1 MRKSLARNVLPIP
14 LLLLALAAATGLAQE
29 EQGEMELSAY
39 KVAPVYPPPLE
50 RPAIDVARERLP
62 EGTAGRFPS
71 FDGERFRL
79 SLSARAEA
87 QASADGARQLLD
99 QLLGGLGWKLPL
111 ESLKAAP
118 EETRPAADAKRLEE
132 HLQKLG
138 DESRKRIEGR
148 FGEVS
153 EAAEQSIREQEEI
166 ARRQASES
174 GMAVFRYDQVHDG
187 IPIENTS
194 LRLVWR
200 QGRGFS
206 SLSGRVFTWIEID
219 NVRKLDEE
227 GGAGAAAEYVGRFE
241 QLAEAE
247 TAKAQAVLLPY
258 ASSFRHSWK
267 TVVETADG
275 GAYEVWVDAES
286 GEVLQLLPMFSSDS
300 GTGLVF
306 DPDPNGATEVLGFE
320 VDGPSGGNYRLEL
333 NNVIELSNSGADGV
347 CSGDLTVPSGSGSA
361 DFNVSPING
370 TVVDRTGSTGYN
382 CRFQDV
388 NVYGWV
394 HSHLDHFTDLLGATA
409 LPALSLTT
417 NHDNP
422 CGAGIDNA
430 CASWGSWSLT
440 FGIGSATTGTT
451 TSCSSVFNSAVDSTV
466 VTHEFGHLVNHRNIS
481 GSVPGHVDEGLSDFW
496 AYTMFDTDTF
506 GDFWGDNCATP
517 SQGGWTPR
525 QVEAQDVFPEHLSL
539 SSSQYGHGQMLGWAL
554 WNTREGLDG
563 KSSLGV
569 YTVNSS
575 LMDALAAVSFG
586 LTNTDKQIHDN
597 FLNIFEELADELSTS
612 SYVHKV
618 LSGFARAGLFLS
630 ARDAVVDIDDD
641 YLDRDDATGPTFTVW
656 TGRDYTFNASG
667 SVNTGSQPFNTR
679 FEIEVANDE
688 NFTSNL
694 RSSGVQS
701 GVVAAA
707 GGTATWTLPAADWTV
722 LRAAD
727 HLYYRVRTTNASG
740 GNERRSANPGNGTWT
755 GVPPAYAVINESGEC
770 ECTCGAS
777 AAAPPGSTFVTL
789 LPVLLALAWMLHLRR
804 KTARLT

>member
-1 MRKSLARNVLPIP
+1 MKKSLARKVLPIP
-14 LLLLALAAATGLAQE
+14 LLLLVLAAGVGLAQE
-29 EQGEMELSAY
+29 EEREMELNAY

-50 RPAIDVARERLP
+50 RPAIDVAKEQLP
-62 EGTAGRFPS
+62 DGTAGRFPS

-79 SLSARAEA
+79 SLGAGGEE
-87 QASADGARQLLD
+87 QTSADGARQLLD
-99 QLLGGLGWKLPL
+99 QLLGGLGWRLSPD
-111 ESLKAAP
+111 SLKEVP
-118 EETRPAADAKRLEE
+118 QETRPAADAKRLEE

-148 FGEVS
+148 FGELS
-153 EAAEQSIREQEEI
+153 EAAEASIREQEEI
-166 ARRQASES
+166 ARRQASENDMS
-174 GMAVFRYDQVHDG
+174 VFRYQQMHDG
-187 IPIENTS
+187 IPVENTS

-200 QGRGFS
+200 QGRGFT
-206 SLSGRVFTWIEID
+206 SLSGRVFTQIQID
-219 NVRKLDEE
+219 NARKLDEQ
-227 GGAGAAAEYVGRFE
+227 GGARAAGAPVERFE
-241 QLAEAE
+241 RLAEAE
-247 TAKAQAVLLPY
+247 AAKAEAVLLPY

-267 TVVETADG
+267 AVVETADG

-286 GEVLQLLPMFSSDS
+286 GEVLQLLPMFSSDDGS
-300 GTGLVF
+300 GLVF
-306 DPDPNGATEVLGFE
+306 DPDPNGATQVLDFA
-320 VDGPSGGNYRLEL
+320 VDGPSGGNYKLKL
-333 NNVIELSNSGADGV
+333 ASVMDISNSGADGV

-394 HSHLDHFTDLLGATA
+394 HSHLDQFTNLLGSTA
-409 LPALSLTT
+409 LPELSLTT
-417 NHDNP
+417 NHNNP
-422 CGAGIDNA
+422 CGFGIDNA

-440 FGIGSATTGTT
+440 FGIGSATIGTT
-451 TSCSSVFNSAVDSTV
+451 TSCNAVFNGAVDSTV

-506 GDFWGDNCATP
+506 GDFWGANCAAA

-525 QVEAQDVFPEHLSL
+525 QVEAQDVFPEHLAL

-554 WNTREGLDG
+554 WNTRRGLSG

-569 YTVNSS
+569 YTINSS
-575 LMDALAAVSFG
+575 LIDALSAVSFG
-586 LTNTDKQIHDN
+586 LTNSDEQIHDN
-597 FLNIFEELADELSTS
+597 FVNILEELADELVTS
-612 SYVHKV
+612 SLVHKV
-618 LSGFARAGLFLS
+618 FSGFARAGLFLS
-630 ARDAVVDIDDD
+630 ARDAIVDIDDD

-656 TGRDYTFNASG
+656 TGRDYTFNAAG

-688 NFTSNL
+688 NFTTNL

-707 GGTATWTLPAADWTV
+707 GGTATWTLPAADWTA

-727 HLYYRVRTTNASG
+727 YLYYRVRTTNASG

-755 GVPPAYAVINESGEC
+755 GVPPAYAVINDSGEC

-789 LPVLLALAWMLHLRR
+789 LPVLLALAWMMHLRR
-804 KTARLT
+804 KPARLT